1 MSREDQIE
9 VEGVVEAMPGGGIY
23 LVKLEGKDH
32 RVKTVLSGKMK
43 TNKIKVTVGDR
54 VKVALSPYDL
64 TRGRLIY
71 RTR

>member
-1 MSREDQIE
+1 MSKDDQIE
-9 VEGVVEAMPGGGIY
+9 VEGIVEAMPGGGIY
-23 LVKLEGKDH
+23 LVRLEGKDH
-32 RVKTVLSGKMK
+32 KVKATLSGKMK
-43 TNKIKVTVGDR
+43 THKIKVTVGDR